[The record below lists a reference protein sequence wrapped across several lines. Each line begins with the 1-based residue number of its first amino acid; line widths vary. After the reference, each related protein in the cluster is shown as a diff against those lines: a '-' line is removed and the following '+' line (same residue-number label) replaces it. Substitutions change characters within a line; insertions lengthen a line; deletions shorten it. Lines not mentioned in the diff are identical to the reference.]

1 MRKKTALQTPEDRKA
16 SLNQTKGLV
25 AKGQKPRQSVQ
36 ETCVLDNHSH
46 RTLQKLLNRPHP
58 PRFQAQL
65 SSIIQFSTPA
75 HVARG
80 RLGWRPPQVA
90 GTSNFFVS

>member
-46 RTLQKLLNRPHP
+46 RTSQKLLNRPP
-58 PRFQAQL
+58 NTLFPGPSPFPTE
-65 SSIIQFSTPA
+65 I
-75 HVARG
+75 
-80 RLGWRPPQVA
+80 
-90 GTSNFFVS
+90 